1 MKLETMNTQ
10 TFCAAALLACSPFL
24 GGCQTGGA
32 RPPVNTMKYNYET
45 TAKFAVMDDRVQ
57 RSVTC
62 PGLQERKTED
72 GRLEVAAN
80 IRNRENRRIE
90 VQVQCVF
97 KDLQGFE
104 VDSTPWETL
113 ILTENSQ
120 ETVRFTA
127 MNNKATDYTVRVR
140 EAR

>member
-1 MKLETMNTQ
+1 MKTQ
-10 TFCAAALLACSPFL
+10 SFYLAALVAGSALI

-32 RPPVNTMKYNYET
+32 RPPLNTTKYNFET

-80 IRNRENRRIE
+80 IRNRESRRIE

-97 KDLQGFE
+97 KDVQGFE

-113 ILTENSQ
+113 ILTENGQ

-140 EAR
+140 EAH